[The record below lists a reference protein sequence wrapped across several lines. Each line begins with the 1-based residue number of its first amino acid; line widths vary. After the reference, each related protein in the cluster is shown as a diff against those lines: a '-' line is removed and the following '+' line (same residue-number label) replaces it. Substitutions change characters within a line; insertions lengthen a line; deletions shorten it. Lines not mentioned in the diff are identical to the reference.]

1 MKLIDIIEVFIAGD
15 WGEETYSKET
25 PCAVTCVRGA
35 DIIPISE
42 YDFSA
47 IPVRYINQQA
57 YAKKCL
63 QVGDI
68 IIEKSGGSPTQ
79 STGRVSLVSQ
89 ELLDH
94 AGAVICSNFCTAF
107 RVKKGWN
114 PLYVYYYLQFIYNL
128 GAFFN
133 FEGKTSGIKNL
144 QLDAAFAAIPI
155 EDISESIQ
163 NNIVAILQ
171 GLERKIAINR
181 QINQNLE
188 AMAKQLY
195 DYWFVQFDFPNE
207 NGKPYKSS
215 GGKMVWNEKL
225 KREIPKGWN
234 VLKLGEHCSFN
245 KRTSN
250 GYFNHPILYL
260 DTSNITNNTIDELQ
274 FLNPSSDII
283 PSRAR
288 RLVQEGDIVYSTVRP
303 NLKHFGIIM
312 NPDYNMVVST
322 GFAVITANWSAY
334 RYFIYQFLI
343 QAATIENLSTI
354 AQSAVS
360 AYPSI
365 NTSDIENLDLVV
377 PPDSMIEKYAKTACR
392 LYLQI
397 DTNYKEIKS
406 LTKQRDELLP
416 LLMNGQVSVNSDLAV
431 SYIIYKNKIIRI
443 MKENIIQAIV
453 AKMQRDLDCR
463 QMARLKA
470 VLTSELHNVEIIEK
484 SDCATQQTQENE
496 HLLNSFISAKKIEG
510 CSDKTLTYY
519 RNTIERLLVTLSLAI
534 CHITTTDIRTYLSDY
549 QEEHQ
554 SSKVTIDNMRRIFSS
569 FFAWLE
575 DEDYI
580 AKSPVRRIHKVK
592 TDSLVKEVLSDEQ
605 LEQLRDSCTTKR
617 DLAIIDF
624 LSSTGIRVGE
634 LVKLSRE
641 DIDFHERQCVVFG
654 KGNKERVVYFN
665 ARTKL
670 HLQQYL
676 NERTD
681 SNPALFV
688 SLNSPHSRLTISGV
702 EVRIRKMGQA
712 LSVTKVR
719 I

>member
-274 FLNPSSDII
+274 FLNPLSDII

-416 LLMNGQVSVNSDLAV
+416 LLMNGQVSVNSDL
-431 SYIIYKNKIIRI
+431 S
-443 MKENIIQAIV
+443 
-453 AKMQRDLDCR
+453 LD
-463 QMARLKA
+463 
-470 VLTSELHNVEIIEK
+470 
-484 SDCATQQTQENE
+484 
-496 HLLNSFISAKKIEG
+496 
-510 CSDKTLTYY
+510 
-519 RNTIERLLVTLSLAI
+519 
-534 CHITTTDIRTYLSDY
+534 
-549 QEEHQ
+549 
-554 SSKVTIDNMRRIFSS
+554 
-569 FFAWLE
+569 
-575 DEDYI
+575 
-580 AKSPVRRIHKVK
+580 
-592 TDSLVKEVLSDEQ
+592 
-605 LEQLRDSCTTKR
+605 
-617 DLAIIDF
+617 
-624 LSSTGIRVGE
+624 
-634 LVKLSRE
+634 
-641 DIDFHERQCVVFG
+641 
-654 KGNKERVVYFN
+654 
-665 ARTKL
+665 
-670 HLQQYL
+670 
-676 NERTD
+676 
-681 SNPALFV
+681 
-688 SLNSPHSRLTISGV
+688 
-702 EVRIRKMGQA
+702 
-712 LSVTKVR
+712 
-719 I
+719 